1 VPPTKEAITSM
12 FRAKPAAGGGAA
24 AEAAEV
30 IVGAFEP
37 SQALNIH
44 QTDDSKRSECT
55 CLVWFLMPLCAHA
68 ESQTI
73 DPCPFLIPARF
84 GEKLFLL

>member
-1 VPPTKEAITSM
+1 MNSVDGLSGHRHPVPSTKEAITSM

-37 SQALNIH
+37 TQAWNVKQNADL
-44 QTDDSKRSECT
+44 KKSERICGVCFFMT
-55 CLVWFLMPLCAHA
+55 LC
-68 ESQTI
+68 
-73 DPCPFLIPARF
+73 PR
-84 GEKLFLL
+84 